1 MARGYLPKML
11 LQGNY
16 TMHGPIFQMAASL
29 ATPNIPPES
38 TSKKIMPNHKKR
50 N

>member
-1 MARGYLPKML
+1 MAKRYMVEML

-16 TMHGPIFQMAASL
+16 AMHGPIFQMGVSPT
-29 ATPNIPPES
+29 TPNLPPES
-38 TSKKIMPNHKKR
+38 ISKKIMPNHRRR